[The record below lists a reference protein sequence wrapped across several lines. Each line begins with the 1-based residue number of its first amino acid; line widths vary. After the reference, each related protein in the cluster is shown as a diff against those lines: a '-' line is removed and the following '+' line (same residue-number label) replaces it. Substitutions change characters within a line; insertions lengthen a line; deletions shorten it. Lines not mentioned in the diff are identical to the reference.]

1 MKTLLFDIEG
11 TTTDIRFVHKVL
23 FPYSFER
30 IESFCRTHSNHPAI
44 AEAREVLW
52 RERRQLASLTDVIE
66 AMKLWIRTDRKIGVL
81 KTLQGEIWN
90 EGYQTGAFQGH
101 VYADV
106 APAWQRWKKVGYR
119 LAIYSSGSVAAQ
131 KQIFGNSTAGDLTS
145 LLSDYFDTKVGGKRE
160 VKSYQNI
167 ARALQ
172 TDAAEVTFF
181 SDIKE
186 ELDAAQAAGM
196 KTMHVFR
203 DGPQLSIHRSIT
215 TFADLSL

>member
-23 FPYSFER
+23 FPYSLER
-30 IESFCRTHSNHPAI
+30 IESYCRTHSSHPAI
-44 AEAREVLW
+44 SEAREVLW
-52 RERRQLASLTDVIE
+52 KERRQLASLSDVIE

-90 EGYQTGAFQGH
+90 EGYKTGAFQGH
-101 VYADV
+101 VYGDV
-106 APAWQRWKKVGYR
+106 PQAWERWKKDGIR

-131 KQIFGNSTAGDLTS
+131 KQIFGYSTAGDLTP
-145 LLSDYFDTKVGGKRE
+145 LLSEYFDTKVGGKRE

-167 ARALQ
+167 AQSLKS
-172 TDAAEVTFF
+172 DAADITFF

-186 ELDAAQAAGM
+186 ELDAAQAGGM
-196 KTMHVFR
+196 KTIHVFR
-203 DGPQLSIHRSIT
+203 DGLQLSSHRSIT
-215 TFADLSL
+215 TFAGLSL

>member
-30 IESFCRTHSNHPAI
+30 MEAFCRSHSNHPSI
-44 AEAREVLW
+44 QEAREVLW
-52 RERRQLASLTDVIE
+52 KERRQLASLSDVIE

-101 VYADV
+101 VYPDV
-106 APAWQRWKKVGYR
+106 PEAWQRWKKNGFR

-131 KQIFGNSTAGDLTS
+131 KQIFGNSNAGDLTI

-167 ARALQ
+167 AASLKSEAS
-172 TDAAEVTFF
+172 DITFF

-186 ELDAAQAAGM
+186 ELDAAQVAGM
-196 KTMHVFR
+196 KTIHVFR
-203 DGPQLSIHRSIT
+203 DGLQLSSHRSIT
-215 TFADLSL
+215 TFADLGL

>member
-30 IESFCRTHSNHPAI
+30 IESFCRTRSNHPAI

-52 RERRQLASLTDVIE
+52 KERRQLASLTDVIE

-81 KTLQGEIWN
+81 KTLQGEIWS
-90 EGYQTGAFQGH
+90 EGYKTGAFQGH
-101 VYADV
+101 VYQDV
-106 APAWQRWKKVGYR
+106 APAWQRWKKEGYR

-131 KQIFGNSTAGDLTS
+131 KQIFGNSSAGDLTS

-172 TDAAEVTFF
+172 TDATEVTFF
-181 SDIKE
+181 SDIKD

-203 DGPQLSIHRSIT
+203 DGLKLSSHRSII

>member
-1 MKTLLFDIEG
+1 VKTLLFDIEG

-30 IESFCRTHSNHPAI
+30 MEEFCRSHSNHPAI
-44 AEAREVLW
+44 REAREVLW
-52 RERRQLASLTDVIE
+52 KERRQLASLTDVIE

-81 KTLQGEIWN
+81 KTLQGEIWS
-90 EGYQTGAFQGH
+90 EGYKTGAFQGH
-101 VYADV
+101 VYPDV
-106 APAWQRWKKVGYR
+106 PEAWQRWKKNGFR

-131 KQIFGNSTAGDLTS
+131 KQIFGNSNAGDLTI

-167 ARALQ
+167 ALSLKS
-172 TDAAEVTFF
+172 DACDITFF

-186 ELDAAQAAGM
+186 ELDAAQAGGM
-196 KTMHVFR
+196 KTIHVFR
-203 DGPQLSIHRSIT
+203 DGLQLSSHRSIT
-215 TFADLSL
+215 TFAGLSL